1 MEFIT
6 LAFPTVRDYLRTTG
20 NGTGEALATNL
31 SASYA
36 ADPWQAKENLYSEAS
51 FLPCL
56 VGLSAFT
63 CPFFPCHHCG
73 AGLTPSA
80 EEWKRLYQV
89 HNGQDST
96 QKVKS
101 RALAWNL
108 LTYLS
113 TIFSLPAWLE
123 GRHQRPCHGN
133 EGSKLDAFY
142 PKTWRW
148 QFLIK
153 RKERKAVYSLTTF
166 WHTLARIRELWSR
179 EKWKSISQKM
189 ETLRIGMKYG
199 KK

>member
-80 EEWKRLYQV
+80 EESKILFFLCTSS
-89 HNGQDST
+89 DST
-96 QKVKS
+96 RV
-101 RALAWNL
+101 
-108 LTYLS
+108 
-113 TIFSLPAWLE
+113 LE
-123 GRHQRPCHGN
+123 VQMF
-133 EGSKLDAFY
+133 LFAFA
-142 PKTWRW
+142 
-148 QFLIK
+148 FL
-153 RKERKAVYSLTTF
+153 RL
-166 WHTLARIRELWSR
+166 
-179 EKWKSISQKM
+179 
-189 ETLRIGMKYG
+189 
-199 KK
+199 